1 MATGASE
8 YYYIPEL
15 DKDGKRARL
24 EAMTDTSSRGGLSSS
39 VQMQFADQTG
49 PNFTFEM
56 CGDFRKIVL
65 STKNLRG
72 TQKAI
77 NTHHSMAFSPESV
90 QALKAEALAF
100 YAAKAVDRR

>member
-1 MATGASE
+1 
-8 YYYIPEL
+8 
-15 DKDGKRARL
+15 
-24 EAMTDTSSRGGLSSS
+24 
-39 VQMQFADQTG
+39 MQFADQTG